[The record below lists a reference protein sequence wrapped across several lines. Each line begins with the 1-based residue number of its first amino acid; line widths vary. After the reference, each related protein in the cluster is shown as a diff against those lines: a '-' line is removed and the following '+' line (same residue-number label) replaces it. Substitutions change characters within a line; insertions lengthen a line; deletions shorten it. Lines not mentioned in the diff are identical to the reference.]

1 MIIDKILTSCI
12 LIICFYIIFYIGK
25 KVHDMIHRSYDL
37 NDELVE
43 KDNPALA
50 LSVAGYYAGL
60 VFSLGGTIVGPSNGL
75 IADILDMTIYG
86 ICAIVLI
93 NLSWFVCDRLILR
106 KFHVIDELIRDQ
118 NQGTGAVSCGVSI
131 ASGLIIY
138 GAVSGEG
145 GNVWTAIAFWAIG
158 QFMLI
163 LASLMYNLVTPYCI
177 HDEIERDNVAAGV
190 SFAGALI
197 AMGIIVGLSAEGDF
211 DSWAE
216 DLPKFMCISAIGI
229 VLLPIIRFLTD
240 RVLFPTRKITDEI
253 ANQDI
258 PNVGVAYIEAF
269 SYIAAAFIIYWTI

>member
-12 LIICFYIIFYIGK
+12 LIIFFYLIFFIGK
-25 KVHDMIHRSYDL
+25 KVHDQIHRSYDI

-43 KDNPALA
+43 KDNPALG

-60 VFSLGGTIVGPSNGL
+60 VFALGGSIVGPSHGL
-75 IADILDMTIYG
+75 VSDILDLTIYG
-86 ICAIVLI
+86 FTAIVLI

-106 KFHVIDELIRDQ
+106 HFHVIDELIRDQ

-138 GAVSGEG
+138 GAISGEG

-163 LASLMYNLVTPYCI
+163 LAGWMYNWITPYCI
-177 HDEIERDNVAAGV
+177 HEEIERDNVAAGV
-190 SFAGALI
+190 SFSGALI
-197 AMGIIVGLSAEGDF
+197 AMGVIVGLSAEGDF
-211 DSWAE
+211 ESWKN
-216 DLPKFMCISAIGI
+216 DLPRFIYISCIGLL
-229 VLLPIIRFLTD
+229 LLPVIRYLTD
-240 RVLFPTRKITDEI
+240 KVLFPTRRISDEI

>member
-1 MIIDKILTSCI
+1 MIIDKILTSFI
-12 LIICFYIIFYIGK
+12 LIIFFYLIFFIGK
-25 KVHDMIHRSYDL
+25 KVYDLIHRTYDL

-50 LSVAGYYAGL
+50 LSVVGYYAGL
-60 VFSLGGTIVGPSNGL
+60 VFALGGSVVGPSQGL
-75 IADILDMTIYG
+75 VADLIDLFIYG
-86 ICAIVLI
+86 LCAVVLI

-106 KFHVIDELIRDQ
+106 HFNVIDELIRDQ

-131 ASGLIIY
+131 SSGLVIY
-138 GAVSGEG
+138 GAISGEG
-145 GNVWTAIAFWAIG
+145 GNVWTAIAFWSIG

-163 LASLMYNLVTPYCI
+163 LAGWMYNLITPYCI
-177 HDEIERDNVAAGV
+177 HEEIERDNVAAGV

-211 DSWAE
+211 ESWQS
-216 DLPKFMCISAIGI
+216 DLPRFIFISAIGLL
-229 VLLPIIRFLTD
+229 LLPIIRFLTD
-240 RVLFPTRKITDEI
+240 KILFPTRKITDEI
-253 ANQDI
+253 ANQEI

>member
-12 LIICFYIIFYIGK
+12 LIIFFYLIFFIGK
-25 KVHDMIHRSYDL
+25 IVHDRIHRSYDL

-50 LSVAGYYAGL
+50 LSVTGYYAGL
-60 VFSLGGTIVGPSNGL
+60 VFALGGCIVGPSHGL
-75 IADILDMTIYG
+75 VSDLIDLIIYG
-86 ICAIVLI
+86 FTAIVLI

-106 KFHVIDELIRDQ
+106 RFHVIDELIRDQ

-131 ASGLIIY
+131 ASGLVIY
-138 GAVSGEG
+138 GAISGEG
-145 GNVWTAIAFWAIG
+145 GNIWTAISFWSIG

-163 LASLMYNLVTPYCI
+163 LAGLMYNLITPYCI
-177 HDEIERDNVAAGV
+177 HEEIERDNVAAGV

-197 AMGIIVGLSAEGDF
+197 AMGIVVGLSAEGDF
-211 DSWAE
+211 ESWKN
-216 DLPKFMCISAIGI
+216 DLPRFIYISSIGLL
-229 VLLPIIRFLTD
+229 LLPIIRYLTD
-240 RVLFPTRKITDEI
+240 KVLFPTQKITDEI
-253 ANQDI
+253 ANQEI